1 MIVTWRWAT
10 LGLLAAC
17 QSISI
22 QPVDSPPPGPDAPT
36 HGTPADRPAPSVDAV
51 RTTSRPPVSLGA
63 LKIDPARIPHIE
75 AYDDVPVDTSSW
87 RVQPY
92 RGAKNERALKAAID
106 AAPPRTI
113 LQLPAGTYEGTLTIR
128 RSEIVVRGDC
138 RDIGAVVFAHR
149 GQPQNTSFSNPVCAG
164 GQKRGE
170 FCGGDGDC
178 PGSRCD
184 RSEAGT
190 ICNPGWVQMCAGQHG
205 DRLPDIVSAPIAWTG
220 PFTRG
225 TTQLKIAD
233 SRELAV
239 SDHVWIA
246 SAPAPAPGERVDTD
260 ALEYIAR
267 VTAVGPGTITIDRGL
282 PIDFGSTQTRIRKLR
297 KLVRHTGVECLTVR
311 HDDPANPDGLY
322 TSINLLVRGAVD
334 SWVRDVDLG
343 DAFNTIAKV
352 ERSAR
357 VAILRTR
364 FGEQHKSTRGDG
376 RTCGGAVA
384 DNPCWNKQAIVF
396 EQSHDCTFAD
406 NVVHASIGVELSH
419 ASSRNWI
426 AYNWFPPPKLHPAGE
441 ARRALFPHG
450 NYAYDN
456 VFEGNVLWGVGEM
469 DTHWGSQ
476 GPRYTWFRNVAIGPQ
491 SRFSTQAPE
500 GAPGAWL
507 CSRQANY
514 LLNRATR
521 FSADAGGPIDARSL
535 DMVLERNLYADA
547 LQHGART
554 SKGTVLEGNAK
565 GTKAPADWAT
575 LDLPSTLNAAI
586 DDRPAFWCS
595 DPAGKVCPFETTAG
609 GVGALWDGRC
619 ALPAQVRAE
628 GGSCP

>member
-1 MIVTWRWAT
+1 MRLAWAT
-10 LGLLAAC
+10 LALAVAC
-17 QSISI
+17 QPVSV
-22 QPVDSPPPGPDAPT
+22 QPVDPPAPDAEGPAT
-36 HGTPADRPAPSVDAV
+36 TPGDATSPAGDPV
-51 RTTSRPPVSLGA
+51 RTTPRPPVSLGE
-63 LKIDPARIPHIE
+63 LKIDPDRIPYID
-75 AYDDVPVDTSSW
+75 AYDDLPIDTSSW

-92 RGAKNERALKAAID
+92 RGAKNEGALKAAID

-113 LQLPAGTYEGTLTIR
+113 LQLPAGTYDGTLTIR
-128 RSEIVVRGDC
+128 RPEIVVRGDC
-138 RDIGAVVFAHR
+138 KDIGAVVFAHR
-149 GQPQNTSFSNPVCAG
+149 GQPQNASFSNPVCAG

-178 PGSRCD
+178 PGSTCD

-190 ICNPGWVQMCAGQHG
+190 ICNPGWVQVCAGQHG
-205 DRLPDIVSAPIAWTG
+205 DRLPDVVSPPIAWTG
-220 PFTRG
+220 PYARG
-225 TTQLKIAD
+225 TTELQIAD
-233 SRELAV
+233 SSELRV
-239 SDHVWIA
+239 GDFVWSA
-246 SAPAPAPGERVDTD
+246 SAPVPAPGERVDTE

-267 VTAVGPGTITIDRGL
+267 VTAVAPGTITIDRGL
-282 PIDFGSTQTRIRKLR
+282 PIAFGAAQARIRKLR
-297 KLVRHTGVECLTVR
+297 KLARHVGVECLTVR
-311 HDDPANPDGLY
+311 HDDPGNPDGLY
-322 TSINLLVRGAVD
+322 TSINLVLRGAVD

-343 DAFNTIAKV
+343 DAFNTIANV

-376 RTCGGAVA
+376 RTCGGAVP

-396 EQSHDCTFAD
+396 VQSHDCTFAD
-406 NVVHASIGVELSH
+406 NVVHSSIGVELSH

-426 AYNWFPPPKLHPAGE
+426 AYNWFPQPKLHPAGE

-456 VFEGNVLWGVGEM
+456 VFEGNVLWGAGEM

-500 GAPGAWL
+500 GGAAYL
-507 CSRQANY
+507 CSRDANY
-514 LLNRATR
+514 LLNRAAR
-521 FSADAGGPIDARSL
+521 FSADAGGPIDARSV
-535 DMVLERNLYADA
+535 DMVLERNLYTDA

-554 SKGTVLEGNAK
+554 SKGTVLDDNAQ
-565 GTKAPADWAT
+565 GSAAPADWAK
-575 LDLPSTLNAAI
+575 LDLPSTLNTAVQ
-586 DDRPAFWCS
+586 DQPDFWCTNTA
-595 DPAGKVCPFETTAG
+595 DHGGPVCAFPTTAG

-619 ALPAQVRAE
+619 KLPAQVRAE
-628 GGSCP
+628 GGTCE